1 MIKRLCGIIAICLL
15 TNTAVFAAGGKDRSA
30 TETETAKPVTLR
42 FSWLGSDPRH
52 QATLAAIDRYQELH
66 PHITIEGEYQGN
78 NGYNQKVMTQVAGG
92 TEPDLIQLDYINFPG
107 YAGRSDLF
115 ADLTTLKS
123 IDLSPYPP
131 SILSEYC
138 SINGKIISLP
148 MGTNGYGIMINKTFF
163 AKHNIPFD
171 TAWTW
176 EKMVEIGGRIHRS
189 NPDDYLVA
197 FDSNAI
203 NTFMLTAYI
212 YSKTGKYWTSDATL
226 SVEVSKNDMVD
237 AFTML
242 KRLFDSG
249 AAQPI
254 GETSLFTN
262 LQEQSPRW
270 QNGGLGFIP
279 GWSGTIEKYKDALKP
294 GNFAV
299 GKPPFAE
306 SDKNQRVWT
315 KPSMVLAISNR
326 KPHITEAA
334 EFANWFLNDPDAVRI
349 LETQRSIPT
358 NQKAFDLLNNANS
371 IGPEVAAMVSWANT
385 NPASPPP
392 LAEENGE
399 IKSMVQDLCEQ
410 VAYNRLTPDA
420 AADRFLAD
428 VQARLNTLKPATSP

>member
-1 MIKRLCGIIAICLL
+1 MMKRLWGIIVICLL
-15 TNTAVFAAGGKDRSA
+15 TNALVFAAGGKDKNSSEA
-30 TETETAKPVTLR
+30 GTAKPVTLR
-42 FSWLGSDPRH
+42 FSWWGSDPRH

-78 NGYNQKVMTQVAGG
+78 NGYNQKIMTQIAGG

-107 YAGRSDLF
+107 YAGRGDIF
-115 ADLTTLKS
+115 VDLTTLKS
-123 IDLSPYPP
+123 VDLSPYPP

-163 AKHNIPFD
+163 AKHNIPID

-176 EKMVEIGGRIHRS
+176 EKIIEVGNRIHRS
-189 NPDDYLVA
+189 NPDDYLAA
-197 FDSNAI
+197 FDSI
-203 NTFMLTAYI
+203 NSFMLEAYI
-212 YSKTGKYWTSDATL
+212 YSKTGKYWTSDSTL
-226 SVEVSKNDMVD
+226 SIEVSKSDITD
-237 AFTML
+237 AFTVL

-254 GETSLFTN
+254 GETSLFTS

-270 QNGGLGFIP
+270 QDGRLGFIS

-326 KPHITEAA
+326 SPHIAEAG

-349 LETQRSIPT
+349 LGTQRSIPT
-358 NQKAFDLLNNANS
+358 SQKAFDLLNNANS
-371 IGPEVAAMVSWANT
+371 IGPEVAAMVSWANA

-392 LAEENGE
+392 MAQENGE
-399 IKSMVQDLCEQ
+399 IKSILNDLCEQ
-410 VAYNRLTPDA
+410 VVYNKLTPDA
-420 AADRFLAD
+420 AADRFLTN
-428 VQARLNTLKPATSP
+428 VQAKLNTLK